1 MTLFENKGIMKL
13 IEFRW
18 PLAREFVIRKLFMPF
33 VLFLFIFV
41 VYMGEIHDRREYDGF
56 FYQVINKIFMGILIA
71 YCVYF
76 LGLEMYQ
83 LTNNGLSY
91 FSSIWN
97 YLDLIPPILLF
108 TFIPLTVIGTFD
120 TVDGIKQN

>member
-1 MTLFENKGIMKL
+1 MKL

-33 VLFLFIFV
+33 VLFLFLNV
-41 VYMGEIHDRREYDGF
+41 VYMGEIYEWREYDGF